1 MRKFSL
7 GMALL
12 ALAACGGTNTAREML
27 GFERNSPDEF
37 AVVSRPPLSVPPE
50 FNLRPPLDGRDTTN
64 LPAADEH
71 ARALLTGGATPDSP
85 LLGSP
90 EADTAQANTKVG
102 AVSVSPASSPAE
114 AEFLNRAGTGKAQAD
129 IRTRIQKDSEVVVVQ
144 KKDKSWWDFSEDK
157 DPTVKTVDAE
167 GEKARLKTNA
177 ATGKPITAGDTPSEK
192 EKDRGIF
199 SGWF

>member
-1 MRKFSL
+1 M
-7 GMALL
+7 LL
-12 ALAACGGTNTAREML
+12 ALGACGGTNTAREML
-27 GFERNSPDEF
+27 GIQRNSPDEF

-50 FNLRPPLDGRDTTN
+50 FNLRPPLDGKDSAN

-71 ARALLTGGATPDSP
+71 ARALLTGQTPPASNV
-85 LLGSP
+85 LN
-90 EADTAQANTKVG
+90 ADTAVG

-114 AEFLNRAGTGKAQAD
+114 AEFLNRAGADKAQAD
-129 IRTRIQKDSEVVVVQ
+129 IRTRIQKDSEVVVVE
-144 KKDKSWWDFSEDK
+144 KKDKSWWDFSDDK

-177 ATGKPITAGDTPSEK
+177 ATGKPITAGETPSVK